1 VIGELAEAIRQ
12 RRAILFVGAGV
23 SNCLGLPTWPQLVD
37 HLAVEL
43 GFDPEIF
50 GTHGDHLLL
59 AEYYRLERGS
69 IGPLRTWM
77 DKAWH
82 TGVVIGQSEPHKLI
96 VDLDFP
102 LIYTTNYDN
111 WLEEAYKFHGRPYW
125 KIANVGDLVRLRSNA
140 TQIVKFHGDF
150 ADDESIVLTESSYF
164 DRLDFESPLDVKLRA
179 DLLGRSVL
187 FIGYSLQ
194 DINIRYMLYKLHKQ
208 WSATSYPGL
217 RPKSFVFLVR
227 PNPVQ
232 QRVLESRGIHAIVS
246 NSDDP
251 KAGLTE
257 FLSSLRKV

>member
-1 VIGELAEAIRQ
+1 VLGELAEAIRQ

-23 SNCLGLPTWPQLVD
+23 SNCLGLPTWRQLVD
-37 HLAVEL
+37 HLASEL
-43 GFDPEIF
+43 GYDPEIF

-59 AEYYRLERGS
+59 SEYYRLELGS
-69 IGPLRTWM
+69 IGPLRTWL

-82 TGVVIGQSEPHKLI
+82 TGVDIGNSEPHKHI

-111 WLEEAYKFHGRPYW
+111 WLEEAYKFHKRPYI
-125 KIANVGDLVRLRSNA
+125 KVANVGDLVRARLNT

-179 DLLGRSVL
+179 DLLGRSIL
-187 FIGYSLQ
+187 FIGYSLH

-208 WSATSYPGL
+208 WSASTFTGL
-217 RPKSFVFLVR
+217 RPKSFVFLAR
-227 PNPVQ
+227 PNPIQ
-232 QRVLESRGIHAIVS
+232 ERVLESRGIHAIVS
-246 NSDDP
+246 DRDDP

-257 FLSSLRKV
+257 FLSSLGKA